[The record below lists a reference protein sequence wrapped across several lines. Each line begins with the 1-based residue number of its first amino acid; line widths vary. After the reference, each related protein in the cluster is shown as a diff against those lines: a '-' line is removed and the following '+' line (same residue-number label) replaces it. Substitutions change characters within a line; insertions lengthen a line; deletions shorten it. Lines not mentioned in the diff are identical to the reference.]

1 MIPVLGGDSE
11 RSTELTGVLS
21 PSAGGGWS
29 EDWGTWV
36 KTSKWWWKQ
45 HTDSEKAS
53 LPSHGRPEL
62 ACKPLAQ
69 TDRRGYSGARSVP
82 WHREDGQSVL
92 CISFQGRVHLCL
104 THCLVAQDGGQEG
117 PASVIQFY
125 EYEKADH
132 AFKTGSR
139 SPSSTKMVEV
149 VIRQGQRLS
158 SVF

>member
-1 MIPVLGGDSE
+1 MYCHHLRVEDGVK
-11 RSTELTGVLS
+11 TGV
-21 PSAGGGWS
+21 
-29 EDWGTWV
+29 
-36 KTSKWWWKQ
+36 
-45 HTDSEKAS
+45 
-53 LPSHGRPEL
+53 PEL
-62 ACKPLAQ
+62 KHRNDDGNNTLTLRRPACPATGGQSWHVSRWL
-69 TDRRGYSGARSVP
+69 RGYSGARSVP

-92 CISFQGRVHLCL
+92 CISFQGTVHLRL